1 MFHIDFGRSIPHIYF
16 MTLKIAF
23 QMDPMESV
31 DIDADTT
38 FALAEVAQ
46 ARGYTLYSYDVG
58 DLAYNA
64 GRVEVRARP
73 MTVRRE
79 YGNHVSF
86 EESVLLNLAED
97 IDVIWMRQDPP
108 FDMGY
113 ITASHILEMLEGK
126 TFVANDPKWVRS
138 CPEKIVPLE
147 FPDIIPET
155 LITRDK
161 ATIDAFR
168 AKHENIILKP
178 LYGNGGAGVFFVKAG
193 DSNYTALLEMFFE
206 RSREPIIAQAFL
218 KDVVNGDKRIIIID
232 GEPVGAINRVPL
244 KGETRSNMHVGGVAE
259 PIELSKTDLE
269 ICAAIG
275 PMLKERGQI
284 LVGIDVIGDKM
295 TEINLT
301 SPTGVQE
308 LKRFSGVDAA
318 ALSWDAIERRLG
330 YKS

>member
-1 MFHIDFGRSIPHIYF
+1 
-16 MTLKIAF
+16 MTLRIAF
-23 QMDPMESV
+23 QMDPMEGV

-46 ARGYTLYSYDVG
+46 ARGYQLYSYGPDE
-58 DLAYNA
+58 LSYNA
-64 GRVEVRARP
+64 GKVEARVRP
-73 MTVRRE
+73 MHVRRE
-79 YGNHVSF
+79 HGDHVRF
-86 EESVLLNLAED
+86 ETPRVLDLAED
-97 IDVIWMRQDPP
+97 IDVVWMRQDPP

-113 ITASHILEMLEGK
+113 ITATHILEMLEGK

-147 FPDIIPET
+147 FPNIIPET

-161 ATIDAFR
+161 LAIDAFR
-168 AKHENIILKP
+168 AKHKDIILKP
-178 LYGNGGAGVFFVKAG
+178 LYGNGGAGVFLIKAG
-193 DSNYTALLEMFFE
+193 DSNYTSLLEMFFGA
-206 RSREPIIAQAFL
+206 SREPIIAQAFL
-218 KDVVNGDKRIIIID
+218 KDVVKGDKRIIIID
-232 GEPVGAINRVPL
+232 GEPVGAINRVPQ

-259 PIELSKTDLE
+259 PVTLTKTDLE

-275 PMLKERGQI
+275 PMLKARGQI

-308 LKRFSGVDAA
+308 LKRFSGVDAS
-318 ALSWDAIERRLG
+318 ALAWDAIERRL
-330 YKS
+330 KRST